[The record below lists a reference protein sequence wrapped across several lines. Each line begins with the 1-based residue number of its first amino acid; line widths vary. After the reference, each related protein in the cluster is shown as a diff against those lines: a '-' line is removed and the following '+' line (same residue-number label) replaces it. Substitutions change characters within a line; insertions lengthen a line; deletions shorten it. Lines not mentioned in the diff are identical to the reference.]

1 MSERLGVHK
10 LQRNWAIYPVTA
22 IKDHETSGLVP
33 AMEWLVDNID
43 LLDGPRVKIQVGWL
57 INLVSYIIFII
68 IKTTDER

>member
-1 MSERLGVHK
+1 MSDRLGVHK

-43 LLDGPRVKIQVGWL
+43 LLDGPRVKIQVG
-57 INLVSYIIFII
+57 
-68 IKTTDER
+68 